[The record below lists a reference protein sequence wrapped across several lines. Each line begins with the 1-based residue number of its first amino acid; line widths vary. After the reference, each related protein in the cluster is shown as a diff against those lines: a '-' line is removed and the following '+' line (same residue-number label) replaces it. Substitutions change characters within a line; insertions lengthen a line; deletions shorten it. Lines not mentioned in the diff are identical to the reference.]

1 MAVSAAETDVA
12 AAFAE
17 LAETLVSGIDIDK
30 YLADVCR
37 HSVTFIGADMA
48 ALVYATGEDPVRVAA
63 GDESGYRLA
72 VRSLEATTSPWA
84 ECIATGVAFSVTD
97 LTAESQRWPWFVQV
111 ASQAGLRAITVLPVR
126 SLLGVT
132 GALALI
138 GGPVPD
144 VRGIRLA
151 RSLCDAAGY
160 GMLVAEHRS
169 RLETAVSQLQQ
180 ALSSRIVIEQAKGIL
195 AERWK
200 VAPDEAFRALRRH
213 ARTTQR
219 RLADVAHAIIDGT
232 ADLLPPDRAKRS

>member
-1 MAVSAAETDVA
+1 MAVSTAETDVA

-37 HSVTFIGADMA
+37 HSVSFVGADTA
-48 ALVYATGEDPVRVAA
+48 AVVYATGQDPARVAA
-63 GDESGYRLA
+63 ADERGHRLA
-72 VRSLEATTSPWA
+72 VRSLEATRSPWA
-84 ECIATGVAFSVTD
+84 ECMGTGTAISTAD
-97 LTAESQRWPWFVQV
+97 LADESQRWPWFVQL
-111 ASQAGLRAITVLPVR
+111 AGQAGVRAITVLPVR
-126 SLLGVT
+126 SLTGVA

-138 GGPVPD
+138 GGPMPD
-144 VRGIRLA
+144 ARGIRLA

-160 GMLVAEHRS
+160 GMVVAEHRS
-169 RLETAVSQLQQ
+169 RLEIAVSQLQL

-200 VAPDEAFRALRRH
+200 VAPDEAFRTLRRH

-232 ADLLPPDRAKRS
+232 ADLVPPDRAKWK

>member
-37 HSVTFIGADMA
+37 HSVVLIGADTA
-48 ALVYATGEDPVRVAA
+48 AVVYTTGQDPAKVTAA
-63 GDESGYRLA
+63 DERGHRLA
-72 VRSLEATTSPWA
+72 VRSLEAAASPWA
-84 ECIATGVAFSVTD
+84 ECLVTGAVISVAD
-97 LTAESQRWPWFVQV
+97 LTAESQRWPWFEQL

-126 SLLGVT
+126 SLTGVA
-132 GALALI
+132 GALALV

-144 VRGIRLA
+144 ARGIQLA
-151 RSLCDAAGY
+151 RFLCDAAGH
-160 GMLVAEHRS
+160 GMVMAEHRS
-169 RLETAVSQLQQ
+169 RLEAAVSQLQL

-200 VAPDEAFRALRRH
+200 VAPDEAFRTLRRH
-213 ARTTQR
+213 ARTSQR
-219 RLADVAHAIIDGT
+219 RLADVAHAIIEGT
-232 ADLLPPDRAKRS
+232 ADLLPPDRARRK